1 MNSPD
6 ATPALAEIRDKL
18 ALLTRLEAEHGFG
31 VVIEGPA
38 PLEPLPDLPGV
49 AEVYRLF
56 GRVEGDNFRFTPPEQ
71 ITSPAAWRAYT
82 VDPDD
87 PMGSP
92 LTIGREL
99 RSVPPGLRGEI
110 KGGAPIYLDTEDLE
124 VYWMEPDAYIF
135 QYEHPDEDVEYT
147 VLAPDIVTFFNERV
161 FGPGYPDLVAT
172 VLGPGVRD
180 RRLRKGRHAGEYA
193 DNWRRLLITAGLS
206 S

>member
-1 MNSPD
+1 MSSPD
-6 ATPALAEIRDKL
+6 AIGVLAEIRDKL

-31 VVIEGPA
+31 VVIEGPT

-49 AEVYRLF
+49 AEVYGLV
-56 GRVEGDNFRFTPPEQ
+56 GRVEGDNFRFRPPEE
-71 ITSPAAWRAYT
+71 ITSPAAWSAYT

-92 LTIGREL
+92 LPIGHEVWSIPKGL
-99 RSVPPGLRGEI
+99 RSEI
-110 KGGAPIYLDTEDLE
+110 PGGAAIFLDIEDLE
-124 VYWMEPDAYIF
+124 VYWMEPDAYMF
-135 QYEHPDEDVEYT
+135 QYEHPDDDVEYT
-147 VLAPDIVTFFNERV
+147 VLAPDLATFFNDWV
-161 FGPGYPDLVAT
+161 LGPSYPDLVAT